1 MLRVRKYTENLK
13 ILEIPVQTI
22 TLQSSWAKGLTGL
35 TMRPSRR
42 YHRGSGQ
49 A

>member
-1 MLRVRKYTENLK
+1 MLRIREYPENPK
-13 ILEIPVQTI
+13 ILEILVQTI

-35 TMRPSRR
+35 TIRPSRR